1 MDEKQLRNLLR
12 PQKNL
17 TARRSW
23 RCPEEALLAAYA
35 EQKLTERD
43 RPHVEAHLAD
53 CDFCLGQ
60 VAFLL
65 SPPETAPAAV
75 PAGLLLRA
83 RQLAET
89 RAAVPGR
96 PAWRWGAVAAATAGL
111 MVIAAISLREPRAPV
126 TPPGPSVTPPVSTS
140 SLPAAPAAPTPATSR
155 TIRKEQRKA
164 VELQLIFPREG
175 SVLSRS
181 EVEFRWKSVRGSQFY
196 EIRLVT
202 AEGDVVWEGRV
213 ETTQARLPDDIELA
227 PGREY
232 FVSVRAYLPEGK
244 TLKSPTVGF
253 RARHPG

>member
-1 MDEKQLRNLLR
+1 
-12 PQKNL
+12 
-17 TARRSW
+17 
-23 RCPEEALLAAYA
+23 
-35 EQKLTERD
+35 
-43 RPHVEAHLAD
+43 
-53 CDFCLGQ
+53 
-60 VAFLL
+60 
-65 SPPETAPAAV
+65 TAPAAV

-111 MVIAAISLREPRAPV
+111 MVIAAISLREPRTPV
-126 TPPGPSVTPPVSTS
+126 TPPAPAS

-155 TIRKEQRKA
+155 TIRREQRKA
-164 VELQLIFPREG
+164 AELQLIFPREG

-196 EIRLVT
+196 EIRVVT

-213 ETTQARLPDDIELA
+213 ETTQARLPDNIELA

-253 RARHPG
+253 SARHPG